1 MPAGEGGRTWY
12 SGRTERA
19 AVVANGVYRG
29 DYRKTDCQHTAN
41 GGGERNIGILQSL
54 RGDQMNLIYRDITK
68 IRRRQRNIKGRL
80 SKIDRKLAAHEGGG
94 EGRGMGHKN
103 IAESQGGIR

>member
-1 MPAGEGGRTWY
+1 M
-12 SGRTERA
+12 
-19 AVVANGVYRG
+19 YRG

-54 RGDQMNLIYRDITK
+54 RGDQINLIYRDITK

>member
-1 MPAGEGGRTWY
+1 MVFTRQGARHFSLPAGKGGRTWY

-94 EGRGMGHKN
+94 EGNG
-103 IAESQGGIR
+103 S

>member
-1 MPAGEGGRTWY
+1 
-12 SGRTERA
+12 
-19 AVVANGVYRG
+19 
-29 DYRKTDCQHTAN
+29 
-41 GGGERNIGILQSL
+41 
-54 RGDQMNLIYRDITK
+54 MNLIYRDITK

-103 IAESQGGIR
+103 IAESQGGSDKFFRDTNKILQPPPPRDK